1 MKSIPKRILGSIGR
15 VILAFC
21 RIRLKLIYVLVFC
34 VLLGGGIYIH
44 TYNTMLAQVGG
55 KDDFDEA
62 MRYIEIKDIIDDNFI
77 DEVDRKSMG
86 NAAAAAMV
94 AGLGDGWSSFMTAD
108 EYRTYQISSSAEY
121 ADIGM
126 SVLKDE
132 SSGGYQVIAIE
143 PNTPAAWS
151 GLSVGLIITAVDGEK
166 VANYSDDEF
175 RTLVRSKMNG
185 KFVLEIYGGE
195 YSIEVDCTT
204 LNTGVTYRMEK
215 TGAGYVQISDF
226 EAGKGQAAVDAVEDL
241 MSQGATA
248 LVIDLRG
255 NPGGLT
261 SELAV
266 FLDYLLPGGR
276 LFSEID
282 KSGNEVVTESD
293 GMCVQLPMCVLIN
306 TETFREAEVC
316 AAVLKEFQWA
326 TLMGEP
332 TTGNTRTQETIA
344 LSDGSA
350 IRLSTGSYLTAS
362 GVDISKN
369 GGVVPDIIVY
379 NSDASATGTT
389 EGTTGGEDGT
399 ASTSD
404 DDQLMAALRYLS

>member
-1 MKSIPKRILGSIGR
+1 MKNIPKRILGSIGKVLR
-15 VILAFC
+15 AFFSI
-21 RIRLKLIYVLVFC
+21 RIKLIYVLVFC
-34 VLLGGGIYIH
+34 VLLGSGIYIH
-44 TYNTMLAQVGG
+44 THNTMLEQVGG
-55 KDDFDEA
+55 EEDFDEA
-62 MRYIEIKDIIDDNFI
+62 MRYIEIKDIIDENFI
-77 DEVDRKSMG
+77 DPVDRKAMG

-94 AGLGDGWSSFMTAD
+94 SGLGDGWSSFMTAE
-108 EYRTYQISSSAEY
+108 EYRTYQISSSADY
-121 ADIGM
+121 SDIGM
-126 SVLKDE
+126 SILKDE
-132 SSGGYQVIAIE
+132 NAGGYQVIAVE

-151 GLSVGLIITAVDGEK
+151 GLAVGLVITAVDGEK

-175 RTLVRSKMNG
+175 RTLVRSKMSG
-185 KFVLEIYGGE
+185 KFVLEIYNGE
-195 YSIEVDCTT
+195 YSIEVDCTP

-282 KSGNEVVTESD
+282 KSGNETVVESD

-326 TLMGEP
+326 TLMGEA
-332 TTGNTRTQETIA
+332 TIGNTRTQETIQLA
-344 LSDGSA
+344 DGSA
-350 IRLSTGSYLTAS
+350 IRLSTGSYLTAN
-362 GVDISKN
+362 GVDIAKN
-369 GGVVPDIIVY
+369 GGVIPDVTVF

-399 ASTSD
+399 ASTSN